1 MIKPNSI
8 KPIEIGF
15 GDSKVIFHLRMI
27 SVAEEDAV
35 QQKFNDI
42 ADSDTEKWQKQFE
55 ICRDALGEFSIEMP
69 QRLEKE
75 KAEFKRVP
83 LVEKAETP
91 QAAIDQFFKER
102 TIENERVV
110 RDAYWLFKSQ
120 LASDS
125 RFL

>member
-1 MIKPNSI
+1 MIKPNTL

-15 GDSKVIFHLRMI
+15 GDSKVIFFLRMI

-42 ADSDTEKWQKQFE
+42 ADSDTEKWQKLFDV
-55 ICRDALGEFSIEMP
+55 CRDALGEFSTDMP

-75 KAEFKRVP
+75 KGEFKRVP
-83 LVEKAETP
+83 LVENAETP
-91 QAAIDQFFKER
+91 TDAIDIYFKER
-102 TIENERVV
+102 SIENERVI
-110 RDAYWLFKSQ
+110 RDAYLLFKSQ
-120 LASDS
+120 LGSDS